1 MIGNGS
7 VSPYGGLRR
16 VRPMSQTT
24 LWPRLAELPLVID
37 SYSLER
43 LDPTHPSGFD
53 RFTTHIRLQG
63 GGTDGLGEDVCLS
76 DDQVALH
83 KAGATL
89 PLAGRW
95 TLGDFCEHLAALDQW
110 PEEPQ
115 WEQMRFYRNWAYESA
130 ALDLALR
137 QAGKTLGEFLG
148 EEPQPVRFVNSLG
161 LGDPPIVDP
170 KDRKPP
176 SFEPLQKRIDHYPEL
191 RYKLD
196 AEIGWTPEL
205 TAQVAKTGAVD
216 QIDFKGLYGFEVEDV
231 PALTALYERILEAF
245 PDALIEDPHDLPEIT
260 ELLQPHVD
268 RVSYDAPIHSFE
280 DIESTPIRAKTVNI
294 KPSRAGSLKA
304 LFELYAYCKTNGIAM
319 YGGGMGELGVG
330 RGQVQLLASLLH
342 GDSPNDVAPGDYNA
356 SAPPEG
362 LPSSPLPPP
371 AQPNGFRWAE

>member
-1 MIGNGS
+1 M
-7 VSPYGGLRR
+7 YG
-16 VRPMSQTT
+16 
-24 LWPRLAELPLVID
+24 
-37 SYSLER
+37 
-43 LDPTHPSGFD
+43 LDHRDLGG
-53 RFTTHIRLQG
+53 TTH
-63 GGTDGLGEDVCLS
+63 D
-76 DDQVALH
+76 
-83 KAGATL
+83 
-89 PLAGRW
+89 
-95 TLGDFCEHLAALDQW
+95 
-110 PEEPQ
+110 
-115 WEQMRFYRNWAYESA
+115 
-130 ALDLALR
+130 
-137 QAGKTLGEFLG
+137 
-148 EEPQPVRFVNSLG
+148 PQPVRFVNSLS

-268 RVSYDAPIHSFE
+268 RVSYDAPIHSVE

-294 KPSRAGSLKA
+294 KPSRAGSLKS
-304 LFELYAYCKTNGIAM
+304 LFELYAYCEANGIAM

-330 RGQVQLLASLLH
+330 RGQVQLLASLFH
-342 GDSPNDVAPGDYNA
+342 GDSPNDVAPGGYNA
-356 SAPPEG
+356 SDPPEG

-371 AQPNGFRWAE
+371 AEPTGFRWAK